1 MPGRL
6 NLGTTVA
13 LVSLV
18 FSACFSLQML
28 GRSSSPKAAVRAAP
42 SPLVEQPGAAPELA
56 LNAGQPVPALRD
68 PRKPPKPKPKPKPK
82 RRKVVAAPKPAPVRI
97 VPTATATPA
106 PTATAAPRPVVTP
119 APRYIPPART
129 PAPTPKASPAPSG
142 NFDTSGAE

>member
-1 MPGRL
+1 MPRQL
-6 NLGTTVA
+6 SLRTTVA
-13 LVSLV
+13 LVALL
-18 FSACFSLQML
+18 FSLCVCVQML

-42 SPLVEQPGAAPELA
+42 SLLADQPGAAPKLA
-56 LNAGQPVPALRD
+56 LNAGQRVPALRD
-68 PRKPPKPKPKPKPK
+68 PRKPPKRKPKPK

-142 NFDTSGAE
+142 SFDTSGAE